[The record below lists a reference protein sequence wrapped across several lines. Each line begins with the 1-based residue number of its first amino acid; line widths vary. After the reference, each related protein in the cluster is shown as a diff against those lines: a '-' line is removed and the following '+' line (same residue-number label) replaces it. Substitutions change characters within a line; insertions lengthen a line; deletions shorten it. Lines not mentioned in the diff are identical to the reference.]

1 MRLIQLMREDTPMPF
16 MPDCFNVVILYGNEA
31 ISHFDS
37 LIQYWSPFFTSA
49 AWSKFLFICVSS
61 DGHAPRLTNPPAM
74 LSGYSLKIDPED
86 QNTWAIPA
94 TTLDR
99 LQTELPL
106 HHNRIMVHCIC
117 ADYAGEP
124 TMPAQVPVHL
134 LLSIY
139 RRLTI
144 TNTTSAL
151 FMMLHESPAAVAAQ
165 RALVE
170 EIVTVQ
176 QGQQGTFAVV
186 PYFVCPTDSDGAR
199 YSESMLWRCLMCEM
213 LVISCSRRPWAENAV
228 YTLGYAILNADDS
241 ELTLLRE
248 QAVCDVIAQ
257 RWAASMSHE
266 EAWWLLTRTNV
277 RTSDFTAPSMDNLL
291 MDWLKK
297 EAARY
302 LPEPK
307 WDPDGMN
314 LCILQHIDSANH
326 IHQLL
331 TAVQAFFCA
340 NRSSSGQRAREVIH
354 QYVLRLKDDLVHVM
368 NIAQFPQ
375 DFLAVFF
382 DSLGRIANRRINEPS
397 PYRFPDRTFLQSM
410 EKYLHQCFDSVTQR
424 VRALEQERFAIF
436 LAQLLVQE
444 MKPIRDF
451 LASVSSAGEGF
462 QSLMAKQMLE
472 MCGTLSIEALKDKYP
487 PYVQQ
492 LNLVL
497 KLREREIF
505 SGEWF
510 ASQPSLIAPAG
521 ALDPAALRTVIVAG
535 EKRLHQSLSPGFDKG
550 FIIALKAM
558 LGDVAMDSFLENN
571 LQVKAP
577 LLQFINVG
585 TSPVQ
590 NIRLADVMMKG
601 VIKAD
606 FFIDNDNIEQ
616 IQLFRCQ
623 YPLAWYVS
631 DDPAAQK
638 NAFLC
643 QAASAAHAAP
653 APDAI
658 VSWKDMKAP
667 AKAAPVSSYVP
678 VQPAPAEKN
687 PHKVRLIKSGNRWL
701 LVWEWM
707 QGMETASVQINN
719 QQPFP
724 HDISKDPPD
733 VTNLLSEGRNDIRI
747 FHKGALYAECSLLGK
762 RRDVPYTFLQP
773 GNGTVTL
780 KISNYPAVRPEDL
793 LFLRCVS
800 GDGKETLYPI
810 AGDNSPEPLQ
820 LKGLRLSGKIDVVS
834 APYNPFPRLLPQR
847 Q

>member
-1 MRLIQLMREDTPMPF
+1 MPF

-61 DGHAPRLTNPPAM
+61 DGHPPRLTNPPAM
-74 LSGYSLKIDPED
+74 LSGYSLKINPED
-86 QNTWAIPA
+86 QNSWVIPA
-94 TTLDR
+94 DTLDR

-106 HHNRIMVHCIC
+106 HHNTIRVHCIC

-124 TMPAQVPVHL
+124 TMPPQVPVHL

-170 EIVTVQ
+170 EIVTAQ
-176 QGQQGTFAVV
+176 QGQKGTFSVV

-199 YSESMLWRCLMCEM
+199 YSESMLWRCVMCEM

-248 QAVCDVIAQ
+248 QTVCDVIAK
-257 RWAASMSHE
+257 RWAEPMSHE
-266 EAWWLLTRTNV
+266 EAWWQLTRTNAG
-277 RTSDFTAPSMDNLL
+277 TSDFTAPSMYNLL
-291 MDWLKK
+291 TGWLMQQ
-297 EAARY
+297 AAHS

-307 WDPDGMN
+307 WEPDGMN
-314 LCILQHIDSANH
+314 LCSLQHMDSADKVNR
-326 IHQLL
+326 LF
-331 TAVQAFFCA
+331 TAVQAFYRA
-340 NRSSSGQRAREVIH
+340 NRSNSGERAREEIR
-354 QYVLRLKDDLVHVM
+354 QYVLRLKDKLMHVM

-375 DFLAVFF
+375 DFLTVFF
-382 DSLGRIANRRINEPS
+382 DTLGRIANSRINEPS
-397 PYRFPDRTFLQSM
+397 PCAFESKPFWQPM
-410 EKYLHQCFDSVTQR
+410 EKYLHQCFNSANQKLRTH
-424 VRALEQERFAIF
+424 EQERFAIF

-444 MKPIRDF
+444 MKPVRDF
-451 LASVSSAGEGF
+451 LAATSVAGEEY
-462 QSLMAKQMLE
+462 QSLMARQMLE
-472 MCGTLSIEALKDKYP
+472 MSGTLSIEVLKDKYP

-492 LNLVL
+492 LNQVL

-505 SGEWF
+505 SREWF
-510 ASQPSLIAPAG
+510 ASQPSLITPPG
-521 ALDPAALRTVIVAG
+521 ALDPSALRTVIVAG

-550 FIIALKAM
+550 FITALKTM
-558 LGDVAMDSFLENN
+558 LGDVAMDKFLEDY
-571 LQVKAP
+571 LKANKP

-585 TSPVQ
+585 TSQVQ
-590 NIRLADVMMKG
+590 SIRLADVMMKD

-606 FFIDNDNIEQ
+606 FFISNDNIEQ

-638 NAFLC
+638 NVFLS
-643 QAASAAHAAP
+643 QAASAAHTAP
-653 APDAI
+653 ASDAI

-667 AKAAPVSSYVP
+667 AKASPVSSFVLAP
-678 VQPAPAEKN
+678 PAPAEEN
-687 PHKVRLIKSGNRWL
+687 PHHVRLIKSGNRWL
-701 LVWEWM
+701 LVWDWV
-707 QGMETASVQINN
+707 QGMETAIVQINN
-719 QQPFP
+719 QHSFP

-733 VTNLLSEGRNDIRI
+733 VTALLAEGRNDIRI
-747 FHKGALYAECSLLGK
+747 FHKGILYAECSLLGK
-762 RRDVPYTFLQP
+762 RRAVPYAFLP
-773 GNGTVTL
+773 AGNGTVTL
-780 KISNYPAVRPEDL
+780 KIANYPDVNPEDL
-793 LFLRCVS
+793 LFLRCVK
-800 GDGKETLYPI
+800 GDGQETLYPI
-810 AGDNSPEPLQ
+810 AGSNDPEPLL
-820 LKGLRLSGKIDVVS
+820 LKGLRLSGKTDVVS